1 MVDEGRHVRFAMH
14 PDELVNDPSGLR
26 FGEWVEPRFVY
37 LQNDTD
43 PVVWWGSHLLWR
55 RPEWLDE
62 MAGTNTPM
70 GQMTWW
76 PFITFWQIAAD
87 MPVCRSVG
95 AGFGHKYHAA
105 QCVPAWAGV
114 LGLDPK
120 ADWTHVVAA
129 LNTDV
134 PPVAP

>member
-1 MVDEGRHVRFAMH
+1 MVDEGRHVRFAMN
-14 PDELVNDPSGLR
+14 PDELVIDPSGLR

-95 AGFGHKYHAA
+95 AGFGHKYHAT

>member
-1 MVDEGRHVRFAMH
+1 
-14 PDELVNDPSGLR
+14 
-26 FGEWVEPRFVY
+26 
-37 LQNDTD
+37 
-43 PVVWWGSHLLWR
+43 
-55 RPEWLDE
+55 